1 MEWEK
6 LLPYVPPAVVILT
19 VCGLSIW
26 YYISYYRTGRAL
38 DSSLRA
44 LVTQL
49 AAIAKEPSARRKASL
64 DALFRGNEL
73 EHCWTEY
80 AETLH
85 DQFEIVQG
93 ERKVVRTRSTTAS
106 AHFFSAQSVVEGK
119 LGSEFFKH
127 LPGILTGIGIVG
139 TFLGLIIGLYHFD
152 PSDPLKVNESVA
164 RLLKDVLYAFIGSSF
179 AIALSIVVTLSEKKK
194 LNTCYKQLDVLTE
207 KLDSLFEGGV
217 GEEYLAELVRS
228 SNESSVQ
235 TRQLKDSLVTDLRE
249 MLQNLVET
257 QVRESIKLGETL
269 SDAYQTSGK
278 EMASSISGAIQDT
291 LKAPLESIANAV
303 QTASGDQ
310 SNQVQSLLQDVLVA
324 FMSKLE
330 STFGQQFN
338 GLHEMMGQSVTAMQT
353 MQQGFASL
361 IQDLRSAGESS
372 SQQQASLISQLLADM
387 QSGQRV
393 MQSSM
398 NEMIANLQTSIAKI
412 GHEGADAGS
421 RMAEQLER
429 LFAESEQRQRAMAES
444 LNDFIKNMQQ
454 GMGQSQEE
462 TLAKMADAV
471 GVLGSQLDNL
481 FKQMEQG
488 RQEMDAVATITQT
501 RFVETSKEVVGQ
513 LDQQVQQLLKTVLE
527 QSQAAKDTIQQLG
540 QHTEQHLKDMQIGAD
555 KMAAAASRFETAGD
569 SVASAAQSTT
579 TAMTAMQGAGME
591 IAGASREL
599 GTIVADYR
607 ANREALAKTL
617 SDIERIINSA
627 QSEADVRASFI
638 KDLKE
643 QGEKLKKIN
652 EDSQEYLRS
661 MSQTLG
667 DGFKEFTQ
675 GIDRSLQI
683 TMGSLDTEMNKAVLA
698 LAGGVE
704 NVKESIDDLGD
715 VLERVRR

>member
-1 MEWEK
+1 MDWEK
-6 LLPYVPPAVVILT
+6 LLPYVPPAIVILA
-19 VCGLSIW
+19 VSGLSIW
-26 YYISYYRTGRAL
+26 YYVSYYRTGKAL
-38 DSSLRA
+38 DSSLRS
-44 LVTQL
+44 LVAQL
-49 AAIAKEPSARRKASL
+49 AAIAKEPSAKRKASL
-64 DALFRGNEL
+64 DGLFRGNEL

-85 DQFEIVQG
+85 DQFEVVQG

-152 PSDPLKVNESVA
+152 PSDPLKVNDSVA

-179 AIALSIVVTLSEKKK
+179 AIVMSIVVTLSEKKK
-194 LNTCYKQLDVLTE
+194 LNTCYQLLDGLTE
-207 KLDSLFEGGV
+207 KIDGLFEGGV

-249 MLQNLVET
+249 MLQNLVDT
-257 QVRESIKLGETL
+257 QVRESLKLGETL
-269 SDAYQTSGK
+269 KDAYQASGK
-278 EMASSISGAIQDT
+278 EMATSISDAIQDT
-291 LKAPLESIANAV
+291 LKAPLENIANAV

-310 SNQVQSLLQDVLVA
+310 SHQVQSLLQDVLVA
-324 FMSKLE
+324 FMAKLE

-338 GLHEMMGQSVTAMQT
+338 GLHEMMGQSVNAMQS

-361 IQDLRSAGESS
+361 IQDLRNAGESS
-372 SQQQASLISQLLADM
+372 SQQHATLISQLLTDM
-387 QSGQRV
+387 QSGQKA
-393 MQSSM
+393 MQNGM
-398 NEMIANLQTSIAKI
+398 NEMLANLQTSIAQI
-412 GHEGADAGS
+412 GNEGADAGS

-429 LFAESEQRQRAMAES
+429 LFAESEKRQRAMAES
-444 LNDFIKNMQQ
+444 LSEFIRTMQQ

-471 GVLGSQLDNL
+471 GVLGGQLDKM
-481 FKQMEQG
+481 FAQMEQG
-488 RQEMDAVATITQT
+488 RQQMDAAAQITQT
-501 RFVETSKEVVGQ
+501 RLVETSQAVVGQ
-513 LDQQVQQLLKTVLE
+513 LDQQVQQLLNTVLE
-527 QSQAAKDTIQQLG
+527 QSKSAKDTIQQLG
-540 QHTEQHLKDMQIGAD
+540 TQTEQHLKSMQLGAD
-555 KMAAAASRFETAGD
+555 KMAAAADRFETAGD

-579 TAMTAMQGAGME
+579 TAMAAMQGAGVE

-617 SDIERIINSA
+617 SDIERIINAA
-627 QSEADVRASFI
+627 QSEADVRAGFI
-638 KDLKE
+638 RDIKE
-643 QGEKLKKIN
+643 QGEKLKQIN
-652 EDSQEYLRS
+652 ADSQEYLRS
-661 MSQTLG
+661 ISQALG
-667 DGFKEFTQ
+667 EGFKEFTQ
-675 GIDRSLQI
+675 GVDRSLQV
-683 TMGSLDTEMNKAVLA
+683 TMGSLDAELNKAVLA
-698 LAGGVE
+698 LSGGVE

-715 VLERVRR
+715 ALERVRR